1 MPRRKPPERRWESI
15 EHLINGEG
23 DITIGR
29 VGPIRCAATAA
40 DRHNALAMLV
50 RRPRESLED
59 LLTRLNEAIRATIE
73 DGAHTD
79 EING

>member
-1 MPRRKPPERRWESI
+1 MSPRRSLKTRWSDI
-15 EHLINGEG
+15 DRLINGEG

-40 DRHNALAMLV
+40 DGHNALAMLV
-50 RRPRESLED
+50 RRPHESLEG
-59 LLTRLNEAIRATIE
+59 LLTRLDEAIRQAVE
-73 DGAHTD
+73 NAVFTD

>member
-1 MPRRKPPERRWESI
+1 MPRRKPPKRRWENI
-15 EHLINGEG
+15 EDLISGEG

-50 RRPRESLED
+50 RRPREPLEN
-59 LLTRLNEAIRATIE
+59 LLTRLDEAIRVAIE
-73 DGAHTD
+73 DGVHTD